1 MLKAIKKGF
10 TIVELVIVIA
20 VIAILA
26 GVLIPSFSSIMKKA
40 NLSAD
45 KQAVREM
52 NMALAA
58 DEAINGRPAN
68 IETVMQV
75 LANAG
80 YNSDNWSCL
89 TADYEVYWYAKDNR
103 LILYNARTAEVEYP
117 ETYSVD
123 LMVTAGNELHIYN
136 ENHIKAANTDIKAI
150 FFIV

>member
-1 MLKAIKKGF
+1 MFFKVFKKGF

-75 LANAG
+75 LLGVGDGQRGLACC
-80 YNSDNWSCL
+80 NSWGRKESDM
-89 TADYEVYWYAKDNR
+89 TER
-103 LILYNARTAEVEYP
+103 LN
-117 ETYSVD
+117 
-123 LMVTAGNELHIYN
+123 
-136 ENHIKAANTDIKAI
+136 
-150 FFIV
+150 